1 MTALDLLSR
10 LMLARVELHVQAGK
24 LELYGHGPPPDDVT
38 LAEVQTHKS
47 ELIAL
52 LDGSTC
58 RWCSYPIDW
67 KFSPAIALGNGTS
80 LHGHCHETFHVD
92 RIMRNATQAVD
103 PALADDPAEVG
114 LCNDLPAVEREA
126 A

>member
-10 LMLARVELHVQAGK
+10 LMLDGVELHVQAGK

-38 LAEVQTHKS
+38 LVEVRAHKS

-52 LDGSTC
+52 LDGTTC
-58 RWCSYPIDW
+58 RWCRHPIDW
-67 KFSPAIALGNGTS
+67 KFSPAIALGDGTS
-80 LHGHCHETFHVD
+80 LHGHCHEPFHVD
-92 RIMRNATQAVD
+92 RIMRNAARAVD

-114 LCNDLPAVEREA
+114 LHGDLPTIDQEA